1 MAQAPNGQLVS
12 AEIVLATTGLCKD
25 FGALRVTD
33 GVSLELAKGA
43 RRALIGPNGSGKTTL
58 INLLAGTLAPT
69 SGRILLH
76 GRDVTRSSAQRRVR
90 HGLARTF
97 QITTLFPDLTPIEAV
112 TMAVCQRRGVGGVLF
127 RPLRAQSDAID
138 EAYALLQEVRL
149 AECCTQ
155 RTAELAYGRQRL
167 LEIAL
172 ALAAKPS
179 VLLLDEPAA
188 GVPQSESV
196 EILDVIAR
204 LPSETAVLFIEH
216 DIDLVFRFAERITV
230 LVAGRVLCE
239 GTPGEIARD
248 PEVRRV
254 YLGDDVHA
262 A

>member
-1 MAQAPNGQLVS
+1 VNP
-12 AEIVLATTGLCKD
+12 EIVLATAGLRKD

-33 GVSLELAKGA
+33 DVSLELAKGA

-76 GRDVTRSSAQRRVR
+76 GRDVTRTSAQHRVR

-112 TMAVCQRRGVGGVLF
+112 TMAVCQRRGVGGALF

-138 EAYALLQEVRL
+138 EAYALLQDVRL

-179 VLLLDEPAA
+179 ILLLDEPAA

-196 EILDVIAR
+196 EILDVIAA

-239 GTPGEIARD
+239 GTPSEIARD

>member
-1 MAQAPNGQLVS
+1 VNP
-12 AEIVLATTGLCKD
+12 EIVLATAGLRKD

-33 GVSLELAKGA
+33 DVNLELAKGA

-76 GRDVTRSSAQRRVR
+76 GRDVTRTSAQHRVR

-112 TMAVCQRRGVGGVLF
+112 TMAVCQRRGVGGALF

-138 EAYALLQEVRL
+138 EAYALLQDVRL

-179 VLLLDEPAA
+179 ILLLDEPAA

-196 EILDVIAR
+196 EILDVIAA

-239 GTPGEIARD
+239 GTPSEIARD

>member
-1 MAQAPNGQLVS
+1 MS
-12 AEIVLATTGLCKD
+12 DEIVLATRGLRKD

-33 GVSLELAKGA
+33 DVELQLAKGA

-58 INLLAGTLAPT
+58 INLLAGTLAP
-69 SGRILLH
+69 SAGHIELH
-76 GRDVTRSSAQRRVR
+76 GRDVTRASAQRRVR
-90 HGLARTF
+90 AGLARTF
-97 QITTLFPDLTPIEAV
+97 QITTLFPDLSPIEAV
-112 TMAVCQRRGVGGVLF
+112 TMAVCQRRGVGGALF

-138 EAYALLQEVRL
+138 EAYALLESVRL
-149 AECCTQ
+149 DECCTQ
-155 RTAELAYGRQRL
+155 RTASLAYGRQRL

-188 GVPQSESV
+188 GVPQSESA

-204 LPSETAVLFIEH
+204 LPGETSVLFIEH

-230 LVAGRVLCE
+230 LVAGRVLRD
-239 GTPGEIARD
+239 GTPSEIARD

>member
-1 MAQAPNGQLVS
+1 MNP
-12 AEIVLATTGLCKD
+12 EIVLATAGLRKD

-33 GVSLELAKGA
+33 DVNLELAKGA

-76 GRDVTRSSAQRRVR
+76 GRDVTRTSAQHRVR

-112 TMAVCQRRGVGGVLF
+112 TMAVCQRRGVGGALF

-138 EAYALLQEVRL
+138 EAYALLQDVRL

-179 VLLLDEPAA
+179 ILLLDEPAA

-196 EILDVIAR
+196 EILDVIAA

-239 GTPGEIARD
+239 GTPSEIARD

>member
-1 MAQAPNGQLVS
+1 MS
-12 AEIVLATTGLCKD
+12 AEIVLATAGLRKD

-33 GVSLELAKGA
+33 DVSLELAKGA

-69 SGRILLH
+69 SGRIMLH
-76 GRDVTRSSAQRRVR
+76 GSDVTRSSAQRRVR

-112 TMAVCQRRGVGGVLF
+112 TMAVCQRRGVGGALF

-138 EAYALLQEVRL
+138 EAYALLQDVRL
-149 AECCTQ
+149 DECCTQ
-155 RTAELAYGRQRL
+155 RTGELAYGRQRL

-172 ALAAKPS
+172 ALAAKPT

-188 GVPQSESV
+188 GVPQSESA
-196 EILDVIAR
+196 EILEVIAR
-204 LPSETAVLFIEH
+204 LPAETAVLFIEH

-239 GTPGEIARD
+239 GTPSEIARD

>member
-1 MAQAPNGQLVS
+1 MS
-12 AEIVLATTGLCKD
+12 DEIVLSTQGLRKD

-33 GVSLELAKGA
+33 DVDLQLAKGA

-69 SGRILLH
+69 AGRITLH
-76 GRDVTRSSAQRRVR
+76 GRDVTHASAQRRVR
-90 HGLARTF
+90 GGLARTF

-112 TMAVCQRRGVGGVLF
+112 TMAICQRRGVGGALF
-127 RPLRAQSDAID
+127 RPLRAQSAAID
-138 EAYALLQEVRL
+138 EAYELLEHVRL
-149 AECCTQ
+149 QECCTQ
-155 RTAELAYGRQRL
+155 RTAALPYGRQRL

-188 GVPQSESV
+188 GVPQSEST
-196 EILDVIAR
+196 EILDVVAQ
-204 LPSETAVLFIEH
+204 LPRETAVLFIEH

-230 LVAGRVLCE
+230 LVAGKVLRD
-239 GTPGEIARD
+239 GTPSEVARD